1 MLNFNALTRIY
12 LKILKLFCV
21 RVNDEFEMN
30 SMSLSFFY
38 SMCSEIEVKFHI
50 LTLLST

>member
-30 SMSLSFFY
+30 SMSLSFI